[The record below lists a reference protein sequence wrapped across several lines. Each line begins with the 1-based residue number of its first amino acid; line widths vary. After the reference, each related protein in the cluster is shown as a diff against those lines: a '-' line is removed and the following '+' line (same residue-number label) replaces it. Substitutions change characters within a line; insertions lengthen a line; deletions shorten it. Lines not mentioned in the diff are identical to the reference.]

1 MTITYSDKLLKIL
14 AGVAD
19 PNERFE
25 LDEIRAES
33 KFYEVTSE
41 PDEITAR
48 RLKRA
53 AHQKMY
59 QSGDESLDE
68 DPAMGQLSRRKASM
82 HQASFDDKSSLSYF
96 AKPDDI
102 VNNPDYGFGSDYD
115 ELEKAHRRA
124 RDLPTVTGYGRGPQ
138 SGRFP
143 GYGASIAG
151 YISED
156 AE

>member
-48 RLKRA
+48 
-53 AHQKMY
+53 
-59 QSGDESLDE
+59 
-68 DPAMGQLSRRKASM
+68 
-82 HQASFDDKSSLSYF
+82 
-96 AKPDDI
+96 
-102 VNNPDYGFGSDYD
+102 
-115 ELEKAHRRA
+115 
-124 RDLPTVTGYGRGPQ
+124 
-138 SGRFP
+138 
-143 GYGASIAG
+143 
-151 YISED
+151 
-156 AE
+156 

>member
-124 RDLPTVTGYGRGPQ
+124 QDLPTVTGYGRGPQ